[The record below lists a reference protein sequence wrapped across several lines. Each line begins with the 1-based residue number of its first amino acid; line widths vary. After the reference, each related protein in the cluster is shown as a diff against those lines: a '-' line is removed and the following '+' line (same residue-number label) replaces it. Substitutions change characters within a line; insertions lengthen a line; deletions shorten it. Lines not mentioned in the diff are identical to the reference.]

1 MVPRLSLGRRT
12 VMVLVGAVLLGALI
26 LATRA
31 PAAAPARAASTPPA
45 VPVAVATVSRADVP
59 VRLSA
64 LGSVTA
70 FNTVTVRPRVDGQL
84 MTVLFREGQFVNR
97 GDLLAEVDPRPFQ
110 VQLEQAQGQL
120 ARDQAQLA
128 NARVDLTRYQ
138 TLLSQ
143 DSIARQ
149 PARGRS
155 LLRPAL
161 GATPELLLIAQC
173 ASPCRGAGLLLAGD
187 SDSAAGGRSAVIAAA
202 QMHGK
207 HQPSPGG

>member
-1 MVPRLSLGRRT
+1 MA
-12 VMVLVGAVLLGALI
+12 LVGAVLLCALI

-31 PAAAPARAASTPPA
+31 PAAAPARASSTPAA

-97 GDLLAEVDPRPFQ
+97 GDLLAEIDPRPFQ

-143 DSIARQ
+143 D
-149 PARGRS
+149 
-155 LLRPAL
+155 
-161 GATPELLLIAQC
+161 
-173 ASPCRGAGLLLAGD
+173 
-187 SDSAAGGRSAVIAAA
+187 
-202 QMHGK
+202 
-207 HQPSPGG
+207 